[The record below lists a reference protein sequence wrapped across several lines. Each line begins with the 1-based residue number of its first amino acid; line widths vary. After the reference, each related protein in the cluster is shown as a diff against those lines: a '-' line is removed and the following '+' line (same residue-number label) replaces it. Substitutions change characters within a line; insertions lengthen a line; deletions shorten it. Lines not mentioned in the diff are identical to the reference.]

1 MTFSFQNISSH
12 SSLYGTTASNIGVNS
27 TNPHIP
33 QLSQSNHSI
42 LNANYPQTAAQPG
55 FPSYSYPNPAHSYQA
70 SGISYPPIVSAA
82 NLASMYTPSTYSN
95 YIHQNLHQAGNS
107 NNLSKSTASLTST
120 TNSTKDSLVSN
131 IVHIIN

>member
-1 MTFSFQNISSH
+1 M
-12 SSLYGTTASNIGVNS
+12 YGTTASNIGVNN

-33 QLSQSNHSI
+33 QLSQTNHSI
-42 LNANYPQTAAQPG
+42 LNANYPQTATQQP
-55 FPSYSYPNPAHSYQA
+55 FPSYTYPNPAAHSYQA

-82 NLASMYTPSTYSN
+82 NIASMYTPSSYSN
-95 YIHQNLHQAGNS
+95 YIQQNLHQTVNT

-131 IVHIIN
+131 VNVKNIIKLNYLKIKF

>member
-1 MTFSFQNISSH
+1 M
-12 SSLYGTTASNIGVNS
+12 YGTAASNIGVN
-27 TNPHIP
+27 NAHIP

-42 LNANYPQTAAQPG
+42 LNANYPQTAAQPP

-95 YIHQNLHQAGNS
+95 YIHQNLHQTGNT
-107 NNLSKSTASLTST
+107 NNLTKSTASLTST
-120 TNSTKDSLVSN
+120 TNSTKDSLVSTN
-131 IVHIIN
+131 I

>member
-1 MTFSFQNISSH
+1 M
-12 SSLYGTTASNIGVNS
+12 YGTTPSNIGVNS
-27 TNPHIP
+27 TNSHIP

-42 LNANYPQTAAQPG
+42 LNANYPQTAAQPQ

-70 SGISYPPIVSAA
+70 TGISYPPIASAA

-95 YIHQNLHQAGNS
+95 YMHQNLHQTGGNT

-120 TNSTKDSLVSN
+120 TNSTKDSLVSYN
-131 IVHIIN
+131 V

>member
-1 MTFSFQNISSH
+1 M
-12 SSLYGTTASNIGVNS
+12 YGTTASNIGVNN

-42 LNANYPQTAAQPG
+42 LNATYPQTGAQP
-55 FPSYSYPNPAHSYQA
+55 FTSYTYPNPASYQA
-70 SGISYPPIVSAA
+70 SGISYPPTIVSAA
-82 NLASMYTPSTYSN
+82 NLASMYTPPSTYSN
-95 YIHQNLHQAGNS
+95 YIHQNLHQTGNT

-131 IVHIIN
+131 IN

>member
-1 MTFSFQNISSH
+1 M
-12 SSLYGTTASNIGVNS
+12 YGTTASNIGVNS

-42 LNANYPQTAAQPG
+42 LNANYPQTAAQPQ
-55 FPSYSYPNPAHSYQA
+55 FPSYSYPNPHSYQA

-95 YIHQNLHQAGNS
+95 YIHQNLHQTGNT
-107 NNLSKSTASLTST
+107 NLSKSTVSLTST
-120 TNSTKDSLVSN
+120 TNSTKESLVSKSQYKNN
-131 IVHIIN
+131 IETKNLFFIL

>member
-1 MTFSFQNISSH
+1 M
-12 SSLYGTTASNIGVNS
+12 YGTTASNIGVNS

-42 LNANYPQTAAQPG
+42 LNPNYPQTAAQPPY
-55 FPSYSYPNPAHSYQA
+55 PSYSYPNPAHSYQA

-95 YIHQNLHQAGNS
+95 YIHQNLHQTSNT

-120 TNSTKDSLVSN
+120 TNSTKDSLVSY
-131 IVHIIN
+131 HI